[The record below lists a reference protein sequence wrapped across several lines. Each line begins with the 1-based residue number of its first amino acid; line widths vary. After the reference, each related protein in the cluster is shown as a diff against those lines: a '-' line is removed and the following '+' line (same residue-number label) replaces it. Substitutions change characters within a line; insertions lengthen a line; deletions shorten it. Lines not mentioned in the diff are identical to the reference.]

1 MIIYGYQ
8 DDPEYMYDAAIAH
21 HADGIIYAGTGAG
34 SVSVRSDAGIKKAE
48 NAGIIVVRASR
59 TGNGVV
65 PRDKGQPGLVSD
77 SLNPAKARVLL
88 MTALTQT
95 RNPELIQ
102 SYFSTY

>member
-1 MIIYGYQ
+1 M
-8 DDPEYMYDAAIAH
+8 
-21 HADGIIYAGTGAG
+21 
-34 SVSVRSDAGIKKAE
+34 
-48 NAGIIVVRASR
+48 VRASR

-65 PRDKGQPGLVSD
+65 PLDKGQPWLVSD

>member
-1 MIIYGYQ
+1 MMRRSPITRTVLFM
-8 DDPEYMYDAAIAH
+8 PEPAQ
-21 HADGIIYAGTGAG
+21 
-34 SVSVRSDAGIKKAE
+34 VRSRYAATRGLKKAE
-48 NAGIIVVRASR
+48 KAGIIVVRASR

-65 PRDKGQPGLVSD
+65 PLDKGQPGLVSD

>member
-1 MIIYGYQ
+1 SLKTSIKTITYLSDIGCLEIQ
-8 DDPEYMYDAAIAH
+8 
-21 HADGIIYAGTGAG
+21 GA
-34 SVSVRSDAGIKKAE
+34 SL
-48 NAGIIVVRASR
+48 IIVVRASR

-65 PRDKGQPGLVSD
+65 PLDKGQPGLVSD

>member
-1 MIIYGYQ
+1 M
-8 DDPEYMYDAAIAH
+8 
-21 HADGIIYAGTGAG
+21 
-34 SVSVRSDAGIKKAE
+34 
-48 NAGIIVVRASR
+48 VRASR

-65 PRDKGQPGLVSD
+65 PLDKGQPGLVSG

>member
-1 MIIYGYQ
+1 MTQ
-8 DDPEYMYDAAIAH
+8 
-21 HADGIIYAGTGAG
+21 
-34 SVSVRSDAGIKKAE
+34 
-48 NAGIIVVRASR
+48 
-59 TGNGVV
+59 
-65 PRDKGQPGLVSD
+65 GQPGLVSD

>member
-1 MIIYGYQ
+1 MVILS
-8 DDPEYMYDAAIAH
+8 AKC
-21 HADGIIYAGTGAG
+21 HANQCETF
-34 SVSVRSDAGIKKAE
+34 R
-48 NAGIIVVRASR
+48 RATSR

-65 PRDKGQPGLVSD
+65 PLDKGQPGLVSD

>member
-1 MIIYGYQ
+1 MAQ
-8 DDPEYMYDAAIAH
+8 
-21 HADGIIYAGTGAG
+21 
-34 SVSVRSDAGIKKAE
+34 
-48 NAGIIVVRASR
+48 
-59 TGNGVV
+59 
-65 PRDKGQPGLVSD
+65 GQAGLVSD